1 MEGIEIIKREMRLDI
16 KSLGQTERAET
27 KQGYKTVKRKL
38 EERNEIKQIEL
49 K

>member
-1 MEGIEIIKREMRLDI
+1 MEGIEIIKREIRLDI
-16 KSLGQTERAET
+16 KSLGQTEREET
-27 KQGYKTVKRKL
+27 KQGYKTVKRKV